1 MKIKVSRILRTLFQ
15 RDYWSWT
22 DTNLA
27 NEATKHNIPHISM
40 GGEHGEHWY
49 MDRRK
54 IIDQLL
60 TRDNALRT
68 KETTI
73 ISIIALLVSIC
84 SLLFSFFKN

>member
-1 MKIKVSRILRTLFQ
+1 MRIKLFRLLKTLFQ

-22 DTNLA
+22 DENLA
-27 NEATKHNIPHISM
+27 NEATKHNIPHISVA
-40 GGEHGEHWY
+40 GEHGEHWY

-73 ISIIALLVSIC
+73 LSIIALLVSIF
-84 SLLFSFFKN
+84 SLLFNFFRN